1 MSSLCRNLTMQS
13 HTSFLHQEENIKT
26 LWMPTVSFVQKYGF
40 QREIVERI
48 IKIDPYTNVP
58 LLRLCSARNAIT
70 KCCHVNCYSTEHE
83 FAQYIW
89 CSAFCTCNNAF
100 L

>member
-1 MSSLCRNLTMQS
+1 MSSLCPNLTMPVAHELS
-13 HTSFLHQEENIKT
+13 ASRGKHKNSLDANR
-26 LWMPTVSFVQKYGF
+26 FVQKYGF

-48 IKIDPYTNVP
+48 IKIDPY
-58 LLRLCSARNAIT
+58 SNAP
-70 KCCHVNCYSTEHE
+70 KCCHVNCYSKEHE
-83 FAQYIW
+83 FVQYIW